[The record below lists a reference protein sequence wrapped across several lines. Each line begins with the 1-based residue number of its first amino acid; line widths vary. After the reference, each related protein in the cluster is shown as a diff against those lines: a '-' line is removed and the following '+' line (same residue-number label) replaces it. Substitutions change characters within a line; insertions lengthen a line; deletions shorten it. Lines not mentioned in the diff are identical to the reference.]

1 MTYEYEHDLIEV
13 LRAQEAALI
22 QEWRGV
28 HPIPAFH
35 KDGTP
40 LLSGRKG
47 LGGQWMVGRRSLKGG
62 AA

>member
-1 MTYEYEHDLIEV
+1 MTLVSIETKYGRTHFVRQEDLDSG
-13 LRAQEAALI
+13 LD
-22 QEWRGV
+22 
-28 HPIPAFH
+28 PIPAFH